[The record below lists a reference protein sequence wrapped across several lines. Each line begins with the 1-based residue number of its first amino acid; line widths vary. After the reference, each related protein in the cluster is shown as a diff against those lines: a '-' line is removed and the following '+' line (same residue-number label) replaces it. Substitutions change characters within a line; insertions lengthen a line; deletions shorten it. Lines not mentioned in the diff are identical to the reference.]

1 MAKIE
6 IDLTEYDRIKEQG
19 DSLKSIYAERN
30 ANFKAFEDMYLMD
43 WTEPR
48 KPGVTLSKT
57 ISPDARNAIHGAV
70 RLMVA
75 TDPLFNV
82 AVDKQA
88 RTDAT
93 EKIERAA
100 SYIWMQASRVY
111 GSPVHYDA
119 ILSSLL
125 YGEQHIA
132 ITDTSE
138 MVEHAK
144 QVKRS
149 KAFVARAEKIA
160 ATTPFTFDIWNP
172 KDAYIERDNYG
183 LTAYLLVKKVKA
195 GEIRSR
201 FGDAAY
207 SVLESKAPA
216 DEVELKIWYDLEW
229 YMVSIDDT
237 PVICRPHDLISIP
250 IIATLAD
257 GTRLFGKPEHQS
269 QPFLYTLYK
278 SGMWQRQNLS
288 LTVLYTLIEQIGM
301 MPTFIHRQ
309 PQNRQGNEPKSVEV
323 DHSLLGGMI
332 DLEYS
337 EELTMLDKSRIIDPS
352 LKMGMDVAEAKAN
365 ESTMYKVA
373 LGQPLSSGT
382 AFSSYSLL
390 AQSGR
395 VPLISVQKRGGWGI
409 AEAVELALR
418 FYKDGGKKH
427 QALDLTPSEIPDT
440 LQLDARLDIALPQD
454 KLQMA
459 NIAQMLVNS
468 GLATREWARENV
480 LNINQSRQM
489 DDDIWAERAADTQYM
504 AWLQQQQ
511 QQAAMSTQPQQ
522 PMMPPGGAET
532 QMIPPE
538 MQAGAM
544 MPGGQGEMVQGGLP
558 PQMAGMLPGQGEAA
572 VPPEM
577 AGMMGGD

>member
-6 IDLTEYDRIKEQG
+6 IDLTEYGRIREQG
-19 DSLKSIYAERN
+19 ESLKGMYAERN
-30 ANFKAFEDMYLMD
+30 RNYAAFEDMYLMD
-43 WTEPR
+43 WKEIPS
-48 KPGVTLSKT
+48 KPGVALSKT

-82 AVDKQA
+82 PVDKQE

-93 EKIERAA
+93 ENIERAA
-100 SYIWMQASRVY
+100 SYLWAQASRVY
-111 GSPVHYDA
+111 GAPVHYDA

-132 ITDTSE
+132 ITDTSQ

-149 KAFVARAEKIA
+149 KAYIARAEKVAEI
-160 ATTPFTFDIWNP
+160 TPYTFDVWNP
-172 KDAYIERDNYG
+172 KDSYVERDNFG
-183 LTAYLLVKKVKA
+183 LTAYMLLKNVKA

-201 FGDAAY
+201 FGAEAY
-207 SVLESKAPA
+207 NLLEAKSAA

-229 YMVSIDDT
+229 YAVAIDDV
-237 PVICRPHDLISIP
+237 PVICRPHDLIGIP
-250 IIATLAD
+250 VVATMAD

-301 MPTFIHRQ
+301 MPTFVHK
-309 PQNRQGNEPKSVEV
+309 QGQSIDRTIEI
-323 DHSLLGGMI
+323 DHNLPGGVI
-332 DLEYS
+332 DLKNDEDLS
-337 EELTMLDKSRIIDPS
+337 MLDKSRVIDPS
-352 LKMGMDVAEAKAN
+352 LKFGMDIAETKAN

-373 LGQPLSSGT
+373 LGQPLSAGT

-390 AQSGR
+390 SQSGR
-395 VPLISVQKRGGWGI
+395 VPLISIQKRGGWGI

-418 FYKDGGKKH
+418 FYKDGKRKH
-427 QALDLTPSEIPDT
+427 PALDISPSDIPAN
-440 LQLDARLDIALPQD
+440 LQLDAKLDIALPQD

-480 LNINQSRQM
+480 LNISQSRQM